1 MDKEEGVRKTTLIIM
16 YNSLNNKLNNKSC
29 LNSSLSLYKEN
40 EVGDKEEAIEQV

>member
-1 MDKEEGVRKTTLIIM
+1 M

-29 LNSSLSLYKEN
+29 LNSSLSLYKYKEN